1 MNTKQAGGSGP
12 HQLQIALKSL
22 KSVDWEGKRIL
33 DIGCSNGY
41 ITNEILKFTSA
52 KEIIGIDIE
61 SDRILKAKQLKRKLK
76 ENRLNSFKADSSD
89 LSMLDSDSFDGVFS
103 NMTFQ
108 QIPPEKI
115 NLALEEIKRL
125 LKTDGLAIINFNQ
138 RKSDVTFE
146 IQKLLKEKNAT
157 RFKKLNLK
165 LFKDYATKADFSKVK
180 CVARPDTYYHKSLD
194 NLLGNSK
201 DATWRFQNAKLNEKQ
216 IEEIWNKV
224 RNIFEKK
231 KSSLGYKET
240 WNMVFAQL
248 VK

>member
-1 MNTKQAGGSGP
+1 MF
-12 HQLQIALKSL
+12 
-22 KSVDWEGKRIL
+22 D
-33 DIGCSNGY
+33 SN
-41 ITNEILKFTSA
+41 
-52 KEIIGIDIE
+52 
-61 SDRILKAKQLKRKLK
+61 
-76 ENRLNSFKADSSD
+76 
-89 LSMLDSDSFDGVFS
+89 SFDGIFS

-108 QIPPEKI
+108 QISPEKL
-115 NLALEEIKRL
+115 NLALKEVKRL
-125 LKTDGLAIINFNQ
+125 LKTGGLAIINFNQ

-165 LFKDYATKADFSKVK
+165 LFKDYAMKAGFSKVK
-180 CVARPDTYYHKSLD
+180 CIARPDTYYHKFLD

-224 RNIFEKK
+224 KNIFGKRK
-231 KSSLGYKET
+231 TNLGYKET

>member
-22 KSVDWEGKRIL
+22 KSVNWKDKRIL

-76 ENRLNSFKADSSD
+76 ENRLKFFKADSSN
-89 LSMLDSDSFDGVFS
+89 LSKFDNNSFDGVVS

-108 QIPPEKI
+108 QIPPEKLP
-115 NLALEEIKRL
+115 LALKEVKRL
-125 LKTDGLAIINFNQ
+125 LKSSGLAIINFNQ
-138 RKSDVTFE
+138 RKSDITFE
-146 IQKLLKEKNAT
+146 IQKLLKEKKAT

-165 LFKDYATKADFSKVK
+165 LFKDYATKAGFSKVK
-180 CVARPDTYYHKSLD
+180 CIARPDTYYHKYLD

-224 RNIFEKK
+224 RDIFEKR
-231 KSSLGYKET
+231 KSNLGYEET
-240 WNMVFAQL
+240 WNMVFARL

>member
-22 KSVDWEGKRIL
+22 KNVDWEDKRIL

-61 SDRILKAKQLKRKLK
+61 SDRILKAKQLKRKFK
-76 ENRLNSFKADSSD
+76 ENRLKFFKADSSN
-89 LSMLDSDSFDGVFS
+89 LSMFDSNSFDGIFS

-115 NLALEEIKRL
+115 NLALGEVKRL
-125 LKTDGLAIINFNQ
+125 LKSGGLAIINFNQ

-165 LFKDYATKADFSKVK
+165 LFKDYATKAGFSRMK
-180 CVARPDTYYHKSLD
+180 CITRLDTYYHKSLD

-201 DATWRFQNAKLNEKQ
+201 DTTWRFQNVKLNERQ

-224 RNIFEKK
+224 RNIFEKRK
-231 KSSLGYKET
+231 LNLGYEET